1 MLNILNSFALY
12 YTSIIFLHNS
22 TPSLN
27 LYIPLRGKSYW
38 INITII
44 IISQNGHYIAQYL
57 PVYEDNVD
65 YTQNHRNNSNHGAL
79 DENVR
84 KTGLSCGP
92 WVFLANPKHC
102 KVTAGS
108 LRQGPKNREQTLD
121 WNPGRLRSMHVKSV
135 VKFSSR
141 VKGPTSNPPPY

>member
-1 MLNILNSFALY
+1 MLNILLY
-12 YTSIIFLHNS
+12 TIRVPFSCKIA
-22 TPSLN
+22 SL
-27 LYIPLRGKSYW
+27 LYIYTYLRAE
-38 INITII
+38 NLTELH
-44 IISQNGHYIAQYL
+44 ISQNDHYIAQYL

-79 DENVR
+79 DQNVR
-84 KTGLSCGP
+84 KNGLSCGP

-121 WNPGRLRSMHVKSV
+121 
-135 VKFSSR
+135 
-141 VKGPTSNPPPY
+141 